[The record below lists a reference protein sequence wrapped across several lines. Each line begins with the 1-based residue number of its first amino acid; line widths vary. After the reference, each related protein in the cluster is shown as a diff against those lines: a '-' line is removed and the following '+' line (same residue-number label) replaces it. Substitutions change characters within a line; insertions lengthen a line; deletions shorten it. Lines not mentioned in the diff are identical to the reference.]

1 MTRKEKVRPV
11 LQVTLHNMVALELM
25 KYCYITA
32 TLRGDSEEEWQRKI
46 SLVGKIQAIHVAAHS

>member
-1 MTRKEKVRPV
+1 
-11 LQVTLHNMVALELM
+11 MVALELM